1 MIQLYVYG
9 EMHFFKNEVTDI
21 RSEIISKN
29 PEYILLENYDDDA
42 LFYKDNTDSKIL
54 ELEPASDLKNLSLVK
69 QFFTREKR
77 MVENLE
83 AVLIQKIKDRGNIKI
98 CVQVGDTHLRT
109 IETKVLGS
117 NTFRKYLD
125 SLLVNKNIKMYIKR
139 SKNKEIL

>member
-98 CVQVGDTHLRT
+98 CVQV
-109 IETKVLGS
+109 
-117 NTFRKYLD
+117 
-125 SLLVNKNIKMYIKR
+125 LL
-139 SKNKEIL
+139 